1 MFNLYKT
8 KTENLFLDFK
18 KFPHM
23 TFINFIKKLYSI
35 NVDDQV
41 KDYFADYSQK
51 QKIKDRI
58 SSIEPIVKIDSI
70 IINKNEV
77 DNSSSFIEKRE
88 NKNFTTNLVVQILPF
103 GKNMSESKNLKEHQT
118 YYTKKQR
125 DLIPKINYINNV
137 NNPTTEYRK
146 NNDKNIPLVNIN
158 DIVHNKVLLVN
169 SVRNLLKNKVTDG
182 SLMPSKIKNM
192 EFSGAIDYKKEL
204 NILLPTLECLG
215 INYD

>member
-1 MFNLYKT
+1 
-8 KTENLFLDFK
+8 
-18 KFPHM
+18 M
-23 TFINFIKKLYSI
+23 TFINFIKKLYCI

-41 KDYFADYSQK
+41 KDYFTDYIQK

-58 SSIEPIVKIDSI
+58 SSIEPIVETDSI
-70 IINKNEV
+70 IIDKNEV

-88 NKNFTTNLVVQILPF
+88 YKNFTTNLVVQILPF
-103 GKNMSESKNLKEHQT
+103 GKNMRESKNLKENQT

-125 DLIPKINYINNV
+125 DLINKINYNNEV
-137 NNPTTEYRK
+137 NNPTTVYHK
-146 NNDKNIPLVNIN
+146 NNDKNIPLININ

-192 EFSGAIDYKKEL
+192 EFSNAIDYKKEL

-215 INYD
+215 INYN